1 MIIGEGTVIR
11 FKVVN
16 GDLEA
21 EVSHDGI
28 TWTSDGL
35 RFAALGRDEILAAA
49 RFHMSAECLRQD
61 LFNWLVAA
69 YDKGAAD
76 ARALM
81 ALEKSE

>member
-28 TWTSDGL
+28 TWMSDGFNITL
-35 RFAALGRDEILAAA
+35 HTPDGLNVKASMPQQKNRRWKKGEKFRGLKVGR
-49 RFHMSAECLRQD
+49 R
-61 LFNWLVAA
+61 
-69 YDKGAAD
+69 
-76 ARALM
+76 
-81 ALEKSE
+81 SEHTHA